1 MIDMSFDRL
10 CVHIFECETD
20 MRGFCFLG
28 VFFLLFFRIFAVL
41 KVFGSFNDSL
51 RLQKK

>member
-1 MIDMSFDRL
+1 MIGMSFDRL

-28 VFFLLFFRIFAVL
+28 VFFNFFLVFAVL

>member
-10 CVHIFECETD
+10 CVHIFECETG

-28 VFFLLFFRIFAVL
+28 VFFTFFWY
-41 KVFGSFNDSL
+41 SL
-51 RLQKK
+51 C

>member
-20 MRGFCFLG
+20 MRI
-28 VFFLLFFRIFAVL
+28 LFFWCFFTFFGIRSVVSFW
-41 KVFGSFNDSL
+41 VFQWLFETS
-51 RLQKK
+51 KK